1 MTKSPSAPKASGAFL
16 LSTLFAGTVIASTV
30 AGTTH
35 AGPFL
40 SRDQNPFTQVY
51 GQPLPTAARLPRAG
65 ELEYAFSLDITNTL
79 NIESS
84 TGETLYVD
92 YEAYVFTLGGTYGLN
107 QDWAMKLDAPF
118 IYRYGGV
125 FDHAIDEWHKFFN
138 LPRNGRPEVEDDHF
152 RTFYSNTLAT
162 TSNSGSSQSG
172 IGDAQL
178 GLGRSLYQTPEYAVS
193 LWASVDLPLGNA
205 NSLTGNDDLDYSL
218 WLAAAGKIGELSSV
232 DANLGAVL
240 PGDSVITGLETEDL
254 VIFGHAGGHIAL
266 NPTLALKL
274 QLAGH
279 SGYYQN
285 TSIEFLDSAI
295 IIIFGGAINVGKCSS
310 IDIGI
315 SEDIK
320 AGASADVGLLISWK
334 SRLGAC

>member
-1 MTKSPSAPKASGAFL
+1 MLSALVASVVTA
-16 LSTLFAGTVIASTV
+16 LFAADV
-30 AGTTH
+30 H

-40 SRDQNPFTQVY
+40 TRDNNPFTQVY
-51 GQPLPTAARLPRAG
+51 GQPLPTAARLPRTA
-65 ELEYAFSLDITNTL
+65 EFKYAFSLDITNTL
-79 NIESS
+79 NTESPA
-84 TGETLYVD
+84 GETLYVD
-92 YEAYVFTLGGTYGLN
+92 YEAYVFTLGGIYGLN
-107 QDWAMKLDAPF
+107 EDWALKLDAPF
-118 IYRYGGV
+118 IYRSGGV

-138 LPRNGRPEVEDDHF
+138 LPRGDRPDVEDNQF
-152 RTFYSNTLAT
+152 STFYSNTLAT

-172 IGDAQL
+172 IGDSQL
-178 GLGRSLYQTPEYAVS
+178 GLGRSLYQTPQYALS
-193 LWASVDLPLGNA
+193 LWASVDLPLGDA

-218 WLAAAGKIGELSSV
+218 WLAGAGKIGELSSI

-254 VIFGHAGGHIAL
+254 VVFGHAGGHFAL

-279 SGYYQN
+279 SSYYRN
-285 TSIEFLDSAI
+285 TSIDFLDSAVI
-295 IIIFGGAINVGKCSS
+295 VIFGGAINIGKCSS

-320 AGASADVGLLISWK
+320 AGTSADIGLLISWK
-334 SRLGAC
+334 SQFNEC